1 MPFMRRSEDNL
12 QVLFSF
18 FHHVGLEIKLELSGL
33 LVSAFVHHAILLAFR
48 VCFSVPLRL
57 EVRIC
62 FHIYHNINRSISICI
77 INYFSHNLLFT
88 E

>member
-18 FHHVGLEIKLELSGL
+18 FHYVGLEIKLGLSGL
-33 LVSAFVHHAILLAFR
+33 LASAFVHHAILLAFS

-62 FHIYHNINRSISICI
+62 FHTYHNISRLISICI
-77 INYFSHNLLFT
+77 KNYFSHSLLFT